1 MLKQALAILAISTA
15 ALVAATTTESKAEVK
30 ADVTTTES
38 KVEEKAATTAEAVT
52 ATTAEAV
59 TAPVDDKKAATE
71 VVAGAKEEKEEKK

>member
-52 ATTAEAV
+52 AH
-59 TAPVDDKKAATE
+59 VDDKKAATE

>member
-52 ATTAEAV
+52 A
-59 TAPVDDKKAATE
+59 PVDDKKAATE
-71 VVAGAKEEKEEKK
+71 VVAGTKEEKEEKK